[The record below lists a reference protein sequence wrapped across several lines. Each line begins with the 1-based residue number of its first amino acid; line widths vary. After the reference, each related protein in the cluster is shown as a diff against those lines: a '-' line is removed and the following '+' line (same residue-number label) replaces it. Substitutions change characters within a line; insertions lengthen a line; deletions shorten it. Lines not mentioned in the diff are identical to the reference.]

1 MLSQSLNSQRAQNDR
16 YRMISHLWRLIAS
29 GLLIIFCVQAANAA
43 VHKSHAITLYDEA
56 PKYGPDFK
64 HFDYVNPNAPKGGT
78 FRIAPTQ
85 ESSFDSFNPFIAKG
99 NAISTGSVETLMVS
113 SEDEPFT
120 NYGLIAESVEWPD
133 DRSWVIFN
141 LNPKARW
148 HDGSPITA
156 ADVIWTF
163 NILIE
168 KGSPQYRFYY
178 SSVEKVEKLGERRV
192 RFVFSE
198 SNNRELPLIVGQL
211 PVLPKDYWSDKDFT
225 KTTLEPPLG
234 SGPYRIELFEA
245 GRYIVQSRV
254 DDYWGKDHPT
264 RVGQYNF
271 EKIRTDFYRD
281 VTAIRLALKSGRL
294 DFRLENQAK
303 AWALDYDVDVV
314 NDGLLIKERIAHQ
327 APQGMQGTILNTR
340 REIFGDA
347 RVREAIGY
355 AFDFEWTNKNLFFGQ
370 YTRSKS
376 YFSNSSLA
384 ATPLPEGQEL
394 EILEAYRGQIPQRV
408 FSEAITGP
416 VTDGSGWARDNLR
429 AAFALLES
437 AGWTVQDQVLVNEQG
452 EQFEFE
458 ILLVSQ
464 AFERIMLP
472 WVRNLRRLGMKVNVR
487 LVDTAQYIN
496 RMRAFE
502 FDALIA
508 SIGQSENPGNEQRN
522 YWTSE
527 AAETPG
533 SRNFPGIQD
542 EVIDALVDGI
552 IKAPDRETLTA
563 NVKAID
569 RLLMFGFYVV
579 PNWHLAADRILYWD
593 KFGRPDIAL
602 KNGVNYMRWWFDDTR
617 LASLARVMEDGDAI
631 AEDMDSPDRPWWILI
646 ALVLIGA
653 WMLRRYFSQSRE
665 SSKSGEVE

>member
-1 MLSQSLNSQRAQNDR
+1 MLSYPYYFQRFLVSF
-16 YRMISHLWRLIAS
+16 YRMFKSLLPIA
-29 GLLIIFCVQAANAA
+29 LAALA
-43 VHKSHAITLYDEA
+43 VLSSVPASAEVKRSHAITLYGEA

-64 HFDYVNPNAPKGGT
+64 HFDYVNPKAPVGGT

-99 NAISTGSVETLMVS
+99 NAVSTGSVETLMVS

-120 NYGLIAESVEWPD
+120 NYGLIAQTIEWPE

-156 ADVIWTF
+156 DDVVWTF
-163 NILIE
+163 NTLIE

-178 SSVEKVEKLGERRV
+178 SSVKKVEKLGERRV
-192 RFVFSE
+192 RFEFNE
-198 SNNRELPLIVGQL
+198 ANNRELPLIVGQL
-211 PVLPKDYWSDKDFT
+211 PVLPKEYWSGRDFT

-245 GRYIVQSRV
+245 GRYIIQGRV
-254 DDYWGKDHPT
+254 DDYWGKNHPT
-264 RVGQYNF
+264 QVGKNNF

-303 AWALDYDVDVV
+303 AWALEYDVDVV
-314 NDGLLIKERIAHQ
+314 DQGLLIKQRIEHQ

-340 REIFGDA
+340 REKFKDV

-355 AFDFEWTNKNLFFGQ
+355 AFDFEWTNRNLFFSQ
-370 YTRSKS
+370 YTRSSS
-376 YFSNSSLA
+376 YFSNSTLA
-384 ATPLPEGQEL
+384 ATGLPSGKEL
-394 EILEAYRGQIPQRV
+394 EILKSYSGRIPERV
-408 FSEAITGP
+408 FTQAVSIP
-416 VTDGSGWARDNLR
+416 STDGSGWARGNLR
-429 AAFALLES
+429 KAFALLAE
-437 AGWTVQDQVLVNEQG
+437 AGWTIEDQKLVNARG
-452 EQFEFE
+452 EQFQFE

-472 WVRNLRRLGMKVNVR
+472 WVRNLRRLGMRVNVR

-496 RMRAFE
+496 RMRSFE

-508 SIGQSENPGNEQRN
+508 SIGQSNNPGNEQRN
-522 YWTSE
+522 YWTTD
-527 AAETPG
+527 AANSNG
-533 SRNFPGIQD
+533 SRNYSGIKD
-542 EVIDALVDGI
+542 EVIDELVDKLI
-552 IKAPDRETLTA
+552 QSPDRETLTA
-563 NVKAID
+563 YVKAID
-569 RLLMFGFYVV
+569 RLLLFGFYVV

-593 KFGRPDIAL
+593 KFGRPDVAL
-602 KNGVNYMRWWFDDTR
+602 RDGVNYMRWWFDDDKVKLLKAR
-617 LASLARVMEDGDAI
+617 LADTDLEGETDA
-631 AEDMDSPDRPWWILI
+631 SPKRSWWVL
-646 ALVLIGA
+646 ALVVLLGG
-653 WMLRRYFSQSRE
+653 WMLRRYFSAGNQSERGR
-665 SSKSGEVE
+665 K

>member
-1 MLSQSLNSQRAQNDR
+1 MLSHSLNQQRAQNNC
-16 YRMISHLWRLIAS
+16 YRMINILRQLITS
-29 GLLIIFCVQAANAA
+29 CLLVLICVQVTHAA
-43 VHKSHAITLYDEA
+43 VYKSHAITLYDEV

-99 NAISTGSVETLMVS
+99 NAVSTGSVETLMVG

-120 NYGLIAESVEWPD
+120 NYGLIAETVEWPD

-141 LNPKARW
+141 LNQKARW

-156 ADVIWTF
+156 DDVIWTF
-163 NILIE
+163 NTLIE

-192 RFVFSE
+192 RFVFNE

-211 PVLPKDYWSDKDFT
+211 PVLPKNYWSGRDFT

-245 GRYIVQSRV
+245 GRFIVQGRV
-254 DDYWGKDHPT
+254 DDYWGKDHPA

-340 REIFGDA
+340 RELFKDV

-370 YTRSKS
+370 YTRSSS
-376 YFSNSSLA
+376 YFSNSPLA
-384 ATPLPEGQEL
+384 ATALPEGQEL
-394 EILEAYRGQIPQRV
+394 EILEAYQDQIPERV
-408 FSEAITGP
+408 FSEAINVP
-416 VTDGSGWARDNLR
+416 ATDGSGWARDNLR
-429 AAFALLES
+429 AAFTLLKD
-437 AGWTVQDQVLVNEQG
+437 AGWTVQDQVLVNNQG

-496 RMRAFE
+496 RMRSFE

-522 YWTSE
+522 YWTTQ
-527 AAETPG
+527 AAESPG
-533 SRNFPGIQD
+533 SRNFSGIRD
-542 EVIDALVDGI
+542 EVIDALVDGL
-552 IKAPDRETLTA
+552 IKAPNRETLTA
-563 NVKAID
+563 YVKAID

-593 KFGRPDIAL
+593 KFGRPDVAL
-602 KNGVNYMRWWFDDTR
+602 KNGVNYMRWWFDEAKVTR
-617 LASLARVMEDGDAI
+617 LAQVVDGETVLEEGA
-631 AEDMDSPDRPWWILI
+631 ANSRPWWV
-646 ALVLIGA
+646 LVIVLLLAG
-653 WMLRRYFSQSRE
+653 WMLRRYFSRDRQPGL
-665 SSKSGEVE
+665 SGGGE

>member
-1 MLSQSLNSQRAQNDR
+1 MHKRFFLTGAACL
-16 YRMISHLWRLIAS
+16 
-29 GLLIIFCVQAANAA
+29 FCVLQVLPAFAA
-43 VHKSHAITLYDEA
+43 VHKSHAITLYGEA
-56 PKYGPDFK
+56 PKYAADFT
-64 HFDYVNPNAPKGGT
+64 HFDYVNPDAPVGGT

-85 ESSFDSFNPFIAKG
+85 EASFDSFNPFIAKG
-99 NAISTGSVETLMVS
+99 NAVSTGSVETLMVG

-120 NYGLIAESVEWPD
+120 NYGLIAETIEWPD

-156 ADVIWTF
+156 DDVIWTF
-163 NILIE
+163 NTLIE

-178 SSVEKVEKLGERRV
+178 SSVAKVEKLGERRV
-192 RFVFSE
+192 RFEFSE

-211 PVLPKDYWSDKDFT
+211 PVLPKGYWSERDFT
-225 KTTLEPPLG
+225 KTTMEPPLG
-234 SGPYRIELFEA
+234 SGPYRIEIFEA
-245 GRYIVQSRV
+245 GRYIVQGKV

-264 RVGQYNF
+264 RVGFNNF

-281 VTAIRLALKSGRL
+281 VTAMRLALKSGRL

-314 NDGLLIKERIAHQ
+314 KDGLLIMQRIAHQ

-340 REIFGDA
+340 RAIFKDV

-355 AFDFEWTNKNLFFGQ
+355 AFDFEWTNRKLFFSQ
-370 YTRSKS
+370 YTRSNS
-376 YFSNSSLA
+376 FFSNSPLA
-384 ATPLPEGQEL
+384 ATGLPEGQEL
-394 EILEAYRGQIPQRV
+394 EILQAYRGQIPERV
-408 FSEAITGP
+408 FTEVIAIP
-416 VTDGSGWARDNLR
+416 ATDGSGWARDNLR
-429 AAFALLES
+429 KAFALLED
-437 AGWTVQDQVLVNEQG
+437 AGWTVKDMVLVNEQG
-452 EQFEFE
+452 EPFEFE

-496 RMRAFE
+496 RMRSFE

-522 YWTSE
+522 YWTAQ
-527 AAETPG
+527 AAESPG
-533 SRNFPGIQD
+533 SRNFPGISD
-542 EVIDALVDGI
+542 PVIDELVDALI
-552 IKAPDRETLTA
+552 TAPDRDTLTA
-563 NVKAID
+563 YVKAID
-569 RLLMFGFYVV
+569 RLLLFGFYVV

-593 KFGRPDIAL
+593 KFGRPDMPL
-602 KNGVNYMRWWFDDTR
+602 KNGVNYMRWWFDEAKVAR
-617 LASLARVMEDGDAI
+617 LAYAMEG
-631 AEDMDSPDRPWWILI
+631 EDSSGANVDEPARPWWVLM
-646 ALVLIGA
+646 LVLLLAG
-653 WMLRRYFSQSRE
+653 WMLKRYFSRGRKLKKLGGSE
-665 SSKSGEVE
+665 

>member
-1 MLSQSLNSQRAQNDR
+1 MLKLRLLT
-16 YRMISHLWRLIAS
+16 ISACLCSAIWSFPA
-29 GLLIIFCVQAANAA
+29 AA
-43 VHKSHAITLYDEA
+43 VVYKAHAITLYGEA
-56 PKYGPDFK
+56 PKYGADFK
-64 HFDYVNPNAPKGGT
+64 HFDYVNPLAPVGGT

-85 ESSFDSFNPFIAKG
+85 ESSFDSFHPFIAKG
-99 NAISTGSVETLMVS
+99 NAVSTGSVETLMVG

-120 NYGLIAESVEWPD
+120 NYGLIAETIEWPE

-141 LNPKARW
+141 LNSKARW

-156 ADVIWTF
+156 DDVVWTF

-178 SSVEKVEKLGERRV
+178 SSVEKVEKLADRRV

-198 SNNRELPLIVGQL
+198 ANNRELPLIVGQL
-211 PVLPKDYWSDKDFT
+211 PVLPKDYWSTRDFT

-234 SGPYRIELFEA
+234 SGPYRVEMFEA
-245 GRYIVQSRV
+245 GRHIVQAKV
-254 DDYWGKDHPT
+254 ENYWAQDHPT
-264 RVGQYNF
+264 QVGFNNF

-294 DFRLENQAK
+294 DFRHENQAK

-314 NDGLLIKERIAHQ
+314 NEGLLIKERVAHQ

-340 REIFGDA
+340 RKIFEDV

-355 AFDFEWTNKNLFFGQ
+355 AFDFEWTNRNLFFGQ
-370 YTRSKS
+370 YTRSAS
-376 YFSNSSLA
+376 YFSNSPLA
-384 ATPLPEGQEL
+384 ATGLPEGKEL
-394 EILEAYRGQIPQRV
+394 EILEAFRDNVPDRV
-408 FSEAITGP
+408 FSQAVEIP
-416 VTDGSGWARDNLR
+416 STDGSGWARDNIR
-429 AAFALLES
+429 KAFTLLKA
-437 AGWTVQDQVLVNEQG
+437 AGWTVQNLKLVNEKG

-496 RMRAFE
+496 RMRSFE

-508 SIGQSENPGNEQRN
+508 SIGQSNNPGNEQRN
-522 YWTSE
+522 YWTSV
-527 AAETPG
+527 AAETQG
-533 SRNFPGIQD
+533 SRNFPGISN
-542 EVIDALVDGI
+542 EVIDTLVEKLI
-552 IKAPDRETLTA
+552 QSPDRETLA
-563 NVKAID
+563 AYVKAID
-569 RLLMFGFYVV
+569 RLLLFGFYVV

-593 KFGRPDIAL
+593 KFSRPGIPL
-602 KNGVNYMRWWFDDTR
+602 KNGVNYMRWWFDEAKVALLKRALGNQSPVEQDTV
-617 LASLARVMEDGDAI
+617 S
-631 AEDMDSPDRPWWILI
+631 AERPWWIFI
-646 ALVLIGA
+646 VVLLLGG
-653 WMLRRYFSQSRE
+653 WMLRRYFA
-665 SSKSGEVE
+665 KKVEAE